1 MSGAACR
8 TESGP
13 SEAEPACDCLFC
25 GAPGLESALRCAS
38 CTRELPFCCASGK
51 RMALGDWSECPSEPG
66 RRFDVGH
73 GEQGWPAAAV
83 DATGCRRGLVHSVSS
98 VLPDFAAVYL
108 PVCPSTPR
116 QSPTRTGCHFPCR
129 GRDMTRVAS
138 QEHACPLC
146 EAALGPHDIKRI
158 FDPISALR
166 RTVFAGLLKG
176 SSRERDG
183 C

>member
-8 TESGP
+8 TECGP

-25 GAPGLESALRCAS
+25 GAPGPESALRCAS
-38 CTRELPFCCASGK
+38 CSRELPFCCASGK

-66 RRFDVGH
+66 H
-73 GEQGWPAAAV
+73 GEQGCAAAAAV
-83 DATGCRRGLVHSVSS
+83 DAKGWKSALVNLFLCCPPS
-98 VLPDFAAVYL
+98 LLFFL
-108 PVCPSTPR
+108 PVYPSTPP
-116 QSPTRTGCHFPCR
+116 QSPNRPGCHFPCR

-146 EAALGPHDIKRI
+146 EAALGSHDIKRI

-166 RTVFAGLLKG
+166 RTVFSGLLKG